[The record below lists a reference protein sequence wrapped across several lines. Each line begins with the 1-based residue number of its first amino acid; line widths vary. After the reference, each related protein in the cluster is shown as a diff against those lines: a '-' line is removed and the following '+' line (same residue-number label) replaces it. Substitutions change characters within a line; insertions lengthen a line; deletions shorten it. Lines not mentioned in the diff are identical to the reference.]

1 MRKILATAAALG
13 LAGLG
18 VLVPATSAQASTAC
32 NNAYNSIALG
42 NFIAWDGTNC
52 GGTRLGI
59 TESWDSDWGNS
70 SGPFQ
75 GSDTNRA
82 SSVMHKGATEMRV
95 QLFNGTGQDW
105 AGGHTCLTQG
115 EKYMSSLAGQY
126 FTSGVAVNDEISS
139 HRWIWSGCGAV
150 LDS

>member
-1 MRKILATAAALG
+1 MRKILATAATLS

-18 VLVPATSAQASTAC
+18 AIVPTSAQASTAC
-32 NNAYNSIALG
+32 DNAWNATTIGNFVAYN
-42 NFIAWDGTNC
+42 GTNC
-52 GGTRLGI
+52 GGDRLGI
-59 TESWDSDWGNS
+59 AEGNDSNWGNS

-75 GSDTNRA
+75 GSDTNQA
-82 SSVMHKGATEMRV
+82 TSLIHKGQTTMRV
-95 QLFNGTGQDW
+95 QLFNGTGTDW

-115 EKYMSSLAGQY
+115 EKYMSSLDNQY
-126 FTSGVAVNDEISS
+126 FTSGVEVNNAISS